1 MPDPNHNHEPRG
13 WPRPLAGTLLLALLL
28 FTLMALLTYDW
39 RDINILQDPPNTPI
53 LGVAGA
59 WCAFLGYRFFGFA
72 VWLVPCW
79 MLMMAVALLSPPRG
93 RLAWRNA
100 GYVIFLL
107 AASTLFALLPETWL
121 SGAAG
126 RLNIAGG
133 RGGVGEVFA
142 EWLKGWFGNLGAWM
156 ATLALLFAGL
166 ALALGA
172 RNLARMRDL
181 VFPSGREKEPEET
194 PVKKQAEPEPE
205 PAPEPKPAGFWS
217 RLLRRV
223 IPDAVDDEETPA
235 PKPAPKPPP
244 ETPAEREQR
253 RQEDLRK
260 RVKEVRDA
268 AQRERGAPRPRNP
281 QPPRRAPAQDAP
293 PAAPRAQYDM
303 PTVELLDP
311 IPTTKA
317 DHGDVETTGALIVQT
332 LQEFGLQTELTG
344 VERGPVVTQYQLLPA
359 MGIRVEKIASL
370 AATLQL
376 VLKAT
381 GLRVQTPVPGK
392 GVVGIE
398 VPNKVAQPVTLR
410 EVCSSEMWRAN
421 RMEIPLALG
430 KDVSGRDL
438 LFDLTQAPHL
448 LVAGASGSGKSVGL
462 NAILAGLL
470 LTRKPDELRLM
481 LVDPKRVEFSAYNDI
496 PHLLVPVITD
506 PKKVAFG
513 LRWLIME
520 MDRRY
525 KILQKARVR
534 NISTFNIRPEASQIQ
549 LELDRGGPAPDPFA
563 PPAKLPYIVIVI
575 DEMADLMLTVGK
587 EIEESITRL
596 AALSRAVGIHMIIAT
611 QRPSVNVITGTIKAN
626 FPGRISFKVAQRND
640 SRTILDGQG
649 AEALIG
655 HGDMLFLN
663 PKNSRLLRAQ
673 GAWISEDEVHRL
685 TEHCRSQAKPA
696 FDVGL
701 VHRMDKIQET
711 KPEEILG
718 LEEEEKPAAP
728 SGPAA
733 GGDEEEGDEKTI
745 RDAIQVLRDTRR
757 ASTSSLQRRLRLG
770 YNRAARIMDM
780 LEERGIVGPSRGADP
795 REILIDLEGE
805 IPAHIS
811 EVIHQNNDAEDD
823 GDDPDF
829 NDGLEDED
837 DANEDPD
844 EEQET

>member
-1 MPDPNHNHEPRG
+1 MGNASNKNIKKRV
-13 WPRPLAGTLLLALLL
+13 WPSRLLGLLLMPLAVFAFFALVS
-28 FTLMALLTYDW
+28 YDW
-39 RDINILQDPPNTPI
+39 RDINLLQSPPNTPSANFF
-53 LGVAGA
+53 GVAGA
-59 WCAFLGYRFFGFA
+59 WCVFLGYHVFGLA
-72 VWLVPCW
+72 VWLVPLW
-79 MLMMAVALLSPPRG
+79 MLAVAFMMAAARADRLL
-93 RLAWRNA
+93 WRNT
-100 GYVIFLL
+100 GFLL
-107 AASTLFALLPETWL
+107 LTLFASMACALVRWEWMANAAAAVNIHDRGGMGNLPAEWIAKFFNP
-121 SGAAG
+121 SGAWTF
-126 RLNIAGG
+126 IACGFLASLLVA
-133 RGGVGEVFA
+133 VGLTN
-142 EWLKGWFGNLGAWM
+142 LKNV
-156 ATLALLFAGL
+156 ALFLFTK
-166 ALALGA
+166 
-172 RNLARMRDL
+172 
-181 VFPSGREKEPEET
+181 REKPAEEEPESEEPAEPVET
-194 PVKKQAEPEPE
+194 PS
-205 PAPEPKPAGFWS
+205 APRPGFWT
-217 RLLRRV
+217 RLFRRV
-223 IPDAVDDEETPA
+223 KPEFEKEEVEEARPKDPAAPPPESREERDRRRTENLRKRVEEMKRAAQNDREPRPRNRGNKPPPATPQTEPETPA
-235 PKPAPKPPP
+235 PP
-244 ETPAEREQR
+244 T
-253 RQEDLRK
+253 
-260 RVKEVRDA
+260 V
-268 AQRERGAPRPRNP
+268 
-281 QPPRRAPAQDAP
+281 
-293 PAAPRAQYDM
+293 YTM
-303 PTVELLDP
+303 PTVDLLDP
-311 IPTTKA
+311 VPSIKA
-317 DHGDVETTGALIVQT
+317 DHGDVETTGKLIIET
-332 LQEFGLQTELTG
+332 LQEFGLQSQLMG
-344 VERGPVVTQYQLLPA
+344 VDRGPVVTQYQVLPA

-370 AATLQL
+370 ANTLQL

-410 EVCSSEMWRAN
+410 EVCSGDAWTLN
-421 RMEIPLALG
+421 RMEIPLSLG

-481 LVDPKRVEFSAYNDI
+481 LVDPKRVEFTAYNDI

-534 NISTFNIRPEASQIQ
+534 NISTFNARPEAAQIQ
-549 LELDRGGPAPDPFA
+549 LQLERGGPAPDPFA

-655 HGDMLFLN
+655 LGDMLFLN

-685 TEHCRSQAKPA
+685 TEHCRAQGKPSY
-696 FDVGL
+696 DTGL
-701 VHRMDKIQET
+701 VHRMDKIQEV
-711 KPEEILG
+711 KPEELLG

-728 SGPAA
+728 AA
-733 GGDEEEGDEKTI
+733 SASAGEDLNDDEKTI
-745 RDAIQVLRDTRR
+745 LDAIQVLRDTRR

-811 EVIHQNNDAEDD
+811 EVIHQKQSDEDDDFDDFDAEDPD
-823 GDDPDF
+823 GE
-829 NDGLEDED
+829 EDE
-837 DANEDPD
+837 EDK
-844 EEQET
+844 ET